1 MRHPLVQSIIAWVCL
16 VAVVVNATIATGAL
30 VVCDDGTG
38 LTRIEWG
45 CERNTAGQC
54 ESACG
59 FSPYVGASDQVADLS
74 DPGLDAGRTVHTAS
88 NGGVFDLAQTR
99 VPTVPP
105 CKDTPLEGDSP
116 DIQAPTVRVT
126 LDVAIGTFVATAV
139 DSVRVHEAWTDR
151 VRWEWVRAAR
161 PPDTWRDVRC
171 IILIV

>member
-1 MRHPLVQSIIAWVCL
+1 MRHPLVQSIVAWVCL
-16 VAVVVNATIATGAL
+16 VAVVFNATIATGTL

-38 LTRIEWG
+38 LARIEWG

-59 FSPYVGASDQVADLS
+59 IATYVGVS
-74 DPGLDAGRTVHTAS
+74 DPGLDAGRTVLTAS
-88 NGGVFDLAQTR
+88 DGGAFDLAQTS
-99 VPTVPP
+99 VPTAPP
-105 CKDTPLEGDSP
+105 CKDTPLERDPSG
-116 DIQAPTVRVT
+116 IQAPTVRVT
-126 LDVAIGTFVATAV
+126 LDVAIGAFMPIAV

>member
-1 MRHPLVQSIIAWVCL
+1 MRHPLFQSIIAWVCL

-38 LTRIEWG
+38 ITRIEWG

-54 ESACG
+54 ESACC
-59 FSPYVGASDQVADLS
+59 FTPYVGASDQVVGPS
-74 DPGLDAGRTVHTAS
+74 DPGLDAVRTALTAS
-88 NGGVFDLAQTR
+88 DGGAFDLAQTN
-99 VPTVPP
+99 VPTAPP
-105 CKDTPLEGDSP
+105 CKDTPLERDASG
-116 DIQAPTVRVT
+116 IQAPTVRVT
-126 LDVAIGTFVATAV
+126 LDVAIGAFMPIAV
-139 DSVRVHEAWTDR
+139 ESVRVHEAWTDR